1 MKNYFNLEERTR
13 HIILLAMQEN
23 AKDIMQSQALTQKEK
38 QMLKKIEEWCVK
50 FNASIFDRF
59 GDAYARKIKGTM
71 QANTLRLVGKY
82 SENIHAISNI
92 ATEDLKLLLDEV
104 HAFKCLDCDKTNFKD
119 CAIYNICISCDV
131 EPNGN
136 SAGCPFKNEIGDI

>member
-1 MKNYFNLEERTR
+1 MKNYLNAEERTR
-13 HIILLAMQEN
+13 HIILLAMQES
-23 AKDIMQSQALTQKEK
+23 AEDFMKSQALTPKEK
-38 QMLKKIEEWCVK
+38 QMLAKINEWCVK

-59 GDAYARKIKGTM
+59 GEVYARKIKQTM

-82 SENIHAISNI
+82 NENIHAISNI
-92 ATEDLKLLLDEV
+92 ATEDLRLLLDEV

-119 CAIYNICISCDV
+119 CAVYNICVACDV